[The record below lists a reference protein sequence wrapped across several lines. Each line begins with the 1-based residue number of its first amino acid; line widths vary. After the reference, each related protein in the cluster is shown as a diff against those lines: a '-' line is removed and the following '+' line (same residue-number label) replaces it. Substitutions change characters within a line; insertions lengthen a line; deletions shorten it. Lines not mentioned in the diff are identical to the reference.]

1 MSDHL
6 KKEFT
11 KQKKVLENLD
21 RMNVNL
27 NVEEFYDDLTKLA
40 NRKYFTEFLSQL
52 WNDEGSADIWVALLI
67 IDLDY
72 FKRYNDFHGSI
83 EGDRALQQIAACMKK
98 IIEKHGGLVGRFGGD
113 EFVVFLKHIRQ
124 SELKHIA
131 KELRT
136 AVEEMSLLYCS
147 EQHAY
152 TVTISVGG
160 AWGQCN
166 QFDSLDSMYVI
177 AGEELNNAKINGLN
191 QLKIYVK

>member
-1 MSDHL
+1 
-6 KKEFT
+6 
-11 KQKKVLENLD
+11 
-21 RMNVNL
+21 
-27 NVEEFYDDLTKLA
+27 
-40 NRKYFTEFLSQL
+40 
-52 WNDEGSADIWVALLI
+52 
-67 IDLDY
+67 
-72 FKRYNDFHGSI
+72 
-83 EGDRALQQIAACMKK
+83 MKK
-98 IIEKHGGLVGRFGGD
+98 IIEKHGGVVGRFGGD
-113 EFVVFLKHIRQ
+113 EFVVFLKYIRK
-124 SELKHIA
+124 SELNQIA